1 MRAAEP
7 VGTSTQV
14 LPGLQVLRAV
24 AALMVVLHHAELSL
38 VLGFDLPRTHA
49 LLVGSAGV
57 DVFFVISGFIMLVS
71 SRRLVGQPGGGT
83 TFLKRRLIRIVPL
96 YWAVTTIYV
105 LAVLLVPQALH
116 RTVSYGSMLA
126 SYLFWPHL
134 NHDGTMHPAL
144 VVGWTLNYEMFFYV
158 LFALAVTLPRKTAV
172 RAVIGGLAATVVL
185 AGVAG
190 HAFPPLAFWG
200 EPIVLEF
207 AAGIVLGLAYERGIR
222 VPRWLAAAA
231 IVAVVAAF
239 AWQIGRPIPGSW
251 PRLLVFGLPSLILV
265 GAVVLAAPS
274 ASSRP
279 LPRAL
284 VFLGDAS
291 YSLYLVHFLALT
303 ATRLIAKRLGFM
315 PTSILEEALF
325 IAASTAAAIVAA
337 IVSYLVFERPVTR
350 WLRARFDRPA

>member
-1 MRAAEP
+1 MSAA
-7 VGTSTQV
+7 STQV

-24 AALMVVLHHAELSL
+24 AALMVVIHHAELSL
-38 VLGFDLPRTHA
+38 VLGFGLPRTHA

-71 SRRLVGQPGGGT
+71 SRRLFGRPGGGT

-105 LAVLLVPQALH
+105 LAILLFPALLH
-116 RTVSYGSMLA
+116 RTVTSTTMVA

-134 NHDGTMHPAL
+134 GADGTMHPAL

-158 LFALAVTLPRKTAV
+158 LFALAVTLPQKTAV
-172 RAVIGGLAATVVL
+172 RAVIGALATTVVF

-207 AAGIVLGLAYERGIR
+207 AAGILLGLAYERGIR

-231 IVAVVAAF
+231 IAAVVVAF
-239 AWQIGRPIPGSW
+239 AWQIGQPIPGSW
-251 PRLLVFGLPSLILV
+251 PRLLLFGLPSLILV
-265 GAVVLAAPS
+265 AAVVLARPGG
-274 ASSRP
+274 SRP

-303 ATRLIAKRLGFM
+303 ATRLVAKRFGFT
-315 PTSILEEALF
+315 PTSVFEEALF

-337 IVSYLVFERPVTR
+337 IVSYLAFERPVTR